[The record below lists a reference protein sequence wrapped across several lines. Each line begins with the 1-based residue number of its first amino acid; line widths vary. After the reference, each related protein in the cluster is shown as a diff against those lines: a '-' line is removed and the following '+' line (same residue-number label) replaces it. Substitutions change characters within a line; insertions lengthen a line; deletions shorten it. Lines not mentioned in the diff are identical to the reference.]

1 MFSNF
6 FNRMYYG
13 KAGKGDYKPE
23 DLPATRRQLFFEMLR
38 IRFTSLM
45 RANLFYVLFW
55 LPAMIW
61 TVINLLA
68 LMNTMSPDMGLQD
81 ATMAEQINGIIIMY
95 LAGMIPCIAITGPF
109 TAGITYILRNWAR
122 DQHSFFMSD
131 FWDTVK
137 ANWKQ
142 ALAVSALTSVMP
154 IALYV
159 SWQFYGQMAA
169 TSVVYIVPQMLVL
182 GVGVCWSLALTII
195 YNMMITYDLK
205 FGQLIRNSLVL
216 TVGRLPLTF
225 VIRLATLIVPAV
237 AVLLVWTVP
246 IEQYVLLVLAA
257 YYLLLGFALSRFITA
272 SYANSLFDR
281 FINPRIEGAQTGMGL
296 RQYTEADYEVD
307 PTVPGQSPDI
317 HKSDRSDDE

>member
-13 KAGKGDYKPE
+13 KAGKGDLRPE
-23 DLPATRRQLFFEMLR
+23 DLPATRKQLFFEMLKV
-38 IRFTSLM
+38 RFTALI

-55 LPAMIW
+55 LPAIIW

-68 LMNTMSPDMGLQD
+68 LMTAVTGEAELD
-81 ATMAEQINGIIIMY
+81 ALAVAEQANGLIFMY
-95 LAGMIPCIAITGPF
+95 LMGMIPCIAITGPF

-142 ALAVSALTSVMP
+142 ALGVSAITGVLP
-154 IALYV
+154 LALYV
-159 SWQFYGQMAA
+159 SWRFYGQMAA
-169 TSVVYIVPQMLVL
+169 SNIFYAVPQMLVMGAGL
-182 GVGVCWSLALTII
+182 CWALMLTII
-195 YNMMITYDLK
+195 YNMMITYELK
-205 FGQLIRNSLVL
+205 FSQLVRNSVVL
-216 TVGRLPLTF
+216 TVGKLPMTF
-225 VIRLATLIVPAV
+225 LIRIITIVIPAV
-237 AVLLVWTVP
+237 AVALL
-246 IEQYVLLVLAA
+246 ILSASIGQYVLLVLAL
-257 YYLLLGFALSRFITA
+257 YYLILGFALNRFITA

-296 RQYTEADYEVD
+296 RQYTDADYEID
-307 PTVPGQSPDI
+307 PTVPGQSINPA
-317 HKSDRSDDE
+317 DRERED